1 MTHNVS
7 VLVIDSRGRGWEMA
21 TTNYE
26 DFVRPFR
33 EKASPQAEVVRE
45 AAGRAFDSELAERQ
59 AVGAAL
65 AAARKNCG
73 ATQQVVAD
81 AAGIQ
86 QAELSRIENGVSNP
100 TVATLLKILAA
111 LDLRLAF
118 EPADSLSHKP

>member
-1 MTHNVS
+1 MAHTVS

-33 EKASPQAEVVRE
+33 DKASPQAEVVRE
-45 AAGRAFDSELAERQ
+45 TAGRAFASELAERQ

-65 AAARKNCG
+65 AAARKSCG

-100 TVATLLKILAA
+100 TVATLLKILTV
-111 LDLRLAF
+111 LDLRLVF